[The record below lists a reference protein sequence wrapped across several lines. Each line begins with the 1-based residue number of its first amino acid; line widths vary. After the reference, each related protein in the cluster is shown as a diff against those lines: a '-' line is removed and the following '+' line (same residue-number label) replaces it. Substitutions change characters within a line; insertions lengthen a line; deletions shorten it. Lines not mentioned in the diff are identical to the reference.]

1 MISIICPVYN
11 RDQYLDALVK
21 SVMSQT
27 YGDWELLLVDDGSTD
42 SSGEICDGYAMKDPR
57 VKVWHQSNEG
67 VSSARNK
74 GLSMASGEYIYFAD
88 ADDELLPDC
97 LSTLLDHMKPGV
109 DLVTASYIR
118 NENNEI
124 VPEYIFK
131 EGFNITACQ
140 YFDVISVLPNARFCE
155 RYLTTKLFR
164 KSIITYNSVLFDLH
178 LHYREDVEFLYKYV
192 SFCEGRIVGI
202 DIPVYVYYRRSS
214 GAAEKTNASLNQHTA
229 NLFYSTERYLDI
241 VKSRVKSSKAER
253 SLKKILVN
261 DYYRIVQR
269 VVRSRS
275 LQFSL
280 IRSLN
285 KRLFADL
292 SAREFFSIRLK
303 ELYRMI
309 SFNVKRKIRK
319 K

>member
-1 MISIICPVYN
+1 ML
-11 RDQYLDALVK
+11 LD
-21 SVMSQT
+21 
-27 YGDWELLLVDDGSTD
+27 
-42 SSGEICDGYAMKDPR
+42 
-57 VKVWHQSNEG
+57 
-67 VSSARNK
+67 
-74 GLSMASGEYIYFAD
+74 
-88 ADDELLPDC
+88 DDELLPEC
-97 LSTLLDHMKPGV
+97 LSTLLDYMKPGV

-118 NENNEI
+118 NENNKI

-131 EGFNITACQ
+131 EGFTISAYQ

-164 KSIITYNSVLFDLH
+164 KSIIANNSILFDLH

-192 SFCEGRIVGI
+192 SFCGGSIVGI
-202 DIPVYVYYRRSS
+202 DIPVYIYNRRSS
-214 GAAEKTNASLNQHTA
+214 GAAEKTNASLNQYTA
-229 NLFYSTERYLDI
+229 NLFYCTERCLDI
-241 VKSRVKSSKAER
+241 VKSRVKSSKAEQ

-269 VVRSRS
+269 VVKSRR
-275 LQFSL
+275 LQFGL